1 MKRNITINMQGRLYA
16 IDEDAYDLLKQ
27 YEDSL
32 RGYFAGKEGGSEIV
46 DDLEARI
53 AELFDEVRAAGKVA
67 IDIGDVQRIITRIGN
82 PQQMDDG
89 HDAFGD
95 AADGERGGGDD
106 GNTAGTGWDDDTSF
120 LGKVKRA
127 FVRGDRRFYRDTQ
140 DKKIFGVMSG
150 LAHYYGGDVTWWRLF
165 ALLACVLFFTMHG
178 GFGKVALY
186 MVVVYFFLGMVVPP
200 SVTPEDRL
208 RMNGKDVN
216 PRNLAEE
223 VTSEDKVAQ
232 DCQASSGSGGMGCLG
247 AFADLVLCFVKI
259 VMWLVFGGVVLCFVG
274 LLVALLLL
282 LFVPSLAIFSDS
294 GIVFSWVE
302 HPWVGSI
309 GVMSFLVFI
318 VLGIYGVT
326 RGFMSRRGERSMS
339 SAGRVFFIVMLIAS
353 LAGSMACGTIILSD
367 IKDQVESHEVFSRK
381 KWEEKHTH
389 DGRLVGDTDWKFLQ
403 SGGWRV
409 LSHEGYD
416 GHYTACGEC
425 YTGNDRRRFLDSY
438 DGNGMQLFRVERTVS
453 GLVPGVYRLTAAV
466 RSDGTGAYVYAMANG
481 RTYKAQVTAEGNT
494 GGRIWQDA
502 KAELESLDADSV
514 LVGKAKLLRDIAETN
529 DGNGYGWSWVTVDG
543 IVTEDGKI
551 SYGLTT
557 VPEITGD
564 QFAGTWFSAS
574 DFKLTKQ

>member
-32 RGYFAGKEGGSEIV
+32 RGYFARKEGGSEIV

-53 AELFDEVRAAGKVA
+53 AELFDEVRATGKVA

-89 HDAFGD
+89 HDADSDSAAGTTACDD
-95 AADGERGGGDD
+95 A
-106 GNTAGTGWDDDTSF
+106 GNTAGTGWDDATSF
-120 LGKVKRA
+120 LGRVKRF
-127 FVRGDRRFYRDTQ
+127 FVRGDRRFYRDTH

-178 GFGKVALY
+178 GFGKIALY

-216 PRNLAEE
+216 PQNLAEE
-223 VTSEDKVAQ
+223 VTSEDNTS
-232 DCQASSGSGGMGCLG
+232 QARQAPSGGGTGCLG
-247 AFADLVLCFVKI
+247 AFAELVLAFVKI
-259 VMWLVFGGVVLCFVG
+259 VMWLVFGSVVLCFVG

-326 RGFMSRRGERSMS
+326 RGLMSRRGEQPMS
-339 SAGRVFFIVMLIAS
+339 TAGRVFFIVMLIAS

-367 IKDQVESHEVFSRK
+367 IKEQVEDHELFSRK

-416 GHYTACGEC
+416 GHYTARGEC
-425 YTGNDRRRFLDSY
+425 YTGNGRRRYLDSY
-438 DGNGMQLFRVERTVS
+438 DGSGMQLFRVERTVS
-453 GLVPGVYRLTAAV
+453 GLAPGIYRLTAAV

-481 RTYKAQVTAEGNT
+481 RTYKAQITAEGNT
-494 GGRIWQDA
+494 GGQIWQEA
-502 KAELESLDADSV
+502 KAELASLEGDSA
-514 LVGKAKLLRDIAETN
+514 LVGKAKLLNDIAEAN
-529 DGNGYGWSWVTVDG
+529 DGNGYGWGRIAIDS
-543 IVTEDGKI
+543 IVVKDGKI
-551 SYGLTT
+551 RYGLTT

-564 QFAGTWFSAS
+564 QFAGTWFSAG
-574 DFKLTKQ
+574 DFKLSKL

>member
-53 AELFDEVRAAGKVA
+53 AELFDEVRATGKIA

-82 PQQMDDG
+82 PQQMDEG
-89 HDAFGD
+89 HDADSDSAAGASACDD
-95 AADGERGGGDD
+95 A
-106 GNTAGTGWDDDTSF
+106 GNTAGTGWDDATSF
-120 LGKVKRA
+120 LGRVKRF

-178 GFGKVALY
+178 GFGKIALY

-216 PRNLAEE
+216 PQNLAEE
-223 VTSEDKVAQ
+223 VTSEDNTS
-232 DCQASSGSGGMGCLG
+232 QARQAPSGGGTGCLG
-247 AFADLVLCFVKI
+247 AFAELVLAFVKI
-259 VMWLVFGGVVLCFVG
+259 VMWLVFGSVVLCFVG

-326 RGFMSRRGERSMS
+326 RGLMSRRGEQPMS
-339 SAGRVFFIVMLIAS
+339 TAGRVFFIVMLIAS

-367 IKDQVESHEVFSRK
+367 IKEQIEDHELFSRK

-416 GHYTACGEC
+416 GHYTSRGEC
-425 YTGNDRRRFLDSY
+425 YTGNGRRRYLDSY
-438 DGNGMQLFRVERTVS
+438 DGSGMQLFRVERTVS
-453 GLVPGVYRLTAAV
+453 GLAPGVYRLTAAV

-481 RTYKAQVTAEGNT
+481 RTYKAQITAEGNT
-494 GGRIWQDA
+494 GGQIWQEA
-502 KAELESLDADSV
+502 KAELASQEGDSA
-514 LVGKAKLLRDIAETN
+514 LVGKAKLLNDIAEAN
-529 DGNGYGWSWVTVDG
+529 DGNGYGWGRIAIDS
-543 IVTEDGKI
+543 IVVKGGKI
-551 SYGLTT
+551 RYGLTT

-574 DFKLTKQ
+574 DFKLSKL